1 MVKVLNGILIIIF
14 VLMSMIT
21 KSISSD
27 ISTILRNQQ
36 LTVFDIG
43 IFRLQEDMKSVI
55 PQVQKHF
62 PDKEIEIS
70 DVYTD
75 VVSSLW
81 RNTIDLIVSVPM
93 SETLTKTNY
102 FSDMYRCKNIF
113 FSVRD
118 HLLRNQNESNYN
130 FSRASSYV
138 VSTFSTPTSWPS
150 WKYEQK
156 KIKEL
161 VSMIQ
166 LEVTLRPSNEH
177 AFREGVSPIHCKGSL
192 ADEFD
197 AIVVTKNFN

>member
-1 MVKVLNGILIIIF
+1 MLKKIIF
-14 VLMSMIT
+14 FSLSLILLTSSLNAQSIT
-21 KSISSD
+21 
-27 ISTILRNQQ
+27 TLLRNQQ
-36 LTVFDIG
+36 LTVYDIG
-43 IFRLQEDMKSVI
+43 IFRLQEDMKSAI

-62 PDKEIEIS
+62 PDKQIEID

-75 VVSSLW
+75 VVSSFW

-150 WKYEQK
+150 WKYEHK
-156 KIKEL
+156 MIKEL

-166 LEVTLRPSNEH
+166 LEVTLRPSNEL
-177 AFREGVSPIHCKGSL
+177 AFKEGVSPINCKGSL
-192 ADEFD
+192 ADDFD
-197 AIVVTKNFN
+197 TIVVTKNFN

>member
-1 MVKVLNGILIIIF
+1 MVKVLNSILIIIF

-43 IFRLQEDMKSVI
+43 IFRLQEDMKSAI

-197 AIVVTKNFN
+197 TIVVTKNFN

>member
-1 MVKVLNGILIIIF
+1 MLMLKKIIF
-14 VLMSMIT
+14 FSLSLILLTSSLNAQSIT
-21 KSISSD
+21 
-27 ISTILRNQQ
+27 TLLRNQQ
-36 LTVFDIG
+36 LTVYDIG
-43 IFRLQEDMKSVI
+43 IFRLQEDMKSAI

-62 PDKEIEIS
+62 PDKQIEID

-75 VVSSLW
+75 VVSSFW

-93 SETLTKTNY
+93 SETLTKINY

-150 WKYEQK
+150 WKYEHK
-156 KIKEL
+156 MIKEL

-166 LEVTLRPSNEH
+166 LEVTLRPSNEL
-177 AFREGVSPIHCKGSL
+177 AFKEGVSPINCKGSL
-192 ADEFD
+192 ADDFD
-197 AIVVTKNFN
+197 TIVVTKNFN

>member
-1 MVKVLNGILIIIF
+1 MVMFKKILFFFLSLMLLTSSLNAQ
-14 VLMSMIT
+14 SIT
-21 KSISSD
+21 
-27 ISTILRNQQ
+27 TLLRNQQ
-36 LTVFDIG
+36 LTVYDIG
-43 IFRLQEDMKSVI
+43 IFRLQEDMKSTI

-62 PDKEIEIS
+62 PDKQIEID

-150 WKYEQK
+150 WKYEHK
-156 KIKEL
+156 MIKEL

-166 LEVTLRPSNEH
+166 LEVTLRPSNEL
-177 AFREGVSPIHCKGSL
+177 AFKEGVSPINCKGSL
-192 ADEFD
+192 ADDFD
-197 AIVVTKNFN
+197 TIVVTKNFN

>member
-43 IFRLQEDMKSVI
+43 IFRLQEDMKSAI
-55 PQVQKHF
+55 PQVQKQF

-166 LEVTLRPSNEH
+166 LEVTLRPSNEL
-177 AFREGVSPIHCKGSL
+177 AFKEGVSPINCKGSL
-192 ADEFD
+192 ADDFD
-197 AIVVTKNFN
+197 TIVVTKNFN

>member
-1 MVKVLNGILIIIF
+1 
-14 VLMSMIT
+14 MSMIT

-43 IFRLQEDMKSVI
+43 IFRLQEDMKSAI

-118 HLLRNQNESNYN
+118 YLLRNQNESNYN

>member
-36 LTVFDIG
+36 LTVFDIC
-43 IFRLQEDMKSVI
+43 IFRLQEDMKSAI

>member
-1 MVKVLNGILIIIF
+1 MIKFKKIIF
-14 VLMSMIT
+14 FSLSLILLTSSLNAQSIT
-21 KSISSD
+21 
-27 ISTILRNQQ
+27 TLLRNQQ
-36 LTVFDIG
+36 LTVYDIG
-43 IFRLQEDMKSVI
+43 IFRLQEDMKSAI

-62 PDKEIEIS
+62 PDKQIEID

-75 VVSSLW
+75 VVSSFW

-150 WKYEQK
+150 WKYEHK
-156 KIKEL
+156 MIKEL

-166 LEVTLRPSNEH
+166 LEVTLRPSNEL
-177 AFREGVSPIHCKGSL
+177 AFKEGVSPINCKGSL
-192 ADEFD
+192 ADDFD
-197 AIVVTKNFN
+197 TIVVTKNFN

>member
-1 MVKVLNGILIIIF
+1 MFKKIIF
-14 VLMSMIT
+14 FSLSLILLTSSLNAQSIT
-21 KSISSD
+21 
-27 ISTILRNQQ
+27 TLLRNQQ
-36 LTVFDIG
+36 LTVYDIG
-43 IFRLQEDMKSVI
+43 IFRLQEDMKSAI

-62 PDKEIEIS
+62 PDKQIEID

-75 VVSSLW
+75 VVSSFW

-150 WKYEQK
+150 WKYEHK

-166 LEVTLRPSNEH
+166 LEVTLRPSNEL
-177 AFREGVSPIHCKGSL
+177 IYL
-192 ADEFD
+192 QQ
-197 AIVVTKNFN
+197 NFIMNKE

>member
-1 MVKVLNGILIIIF
+1 MIKFKKILFFSLSLMLLTSSLNAQ
-14 VLMSMIT
+14 SIT
-21 KSISSD
+21 
-27 ISTILRNQQ
+27 TLLRNQQ
-36 LTVFDIG
+36 LTVYDIG
-43 IFRLQEDMKSVI
+43 IFRLQEDMKSAI

-62 PDKEIEIS
+62 PDNQIEID

-75 VVSSLW
+75 VVSSFW

-150 WKYEQK
+150 WKYEHK
-156 KIKEL
+156 MIKEL

-166 LEVTLRPSNEH
+166 LEVTLRPSNEL
-177 AFREGVSPIHCKGSL
+177 AFKEGVSPINCKGSL
-192 ADEFD
+192 ADDFET
-197 AIVVTKNFN
+197 IVVTKNFN

>member
-1 MVKVLNGILIIIF
+1 MMIRLKNIIVLLFLPFLFTTF
-14 VLMSMIT
+14 VNAQSIT
-21 KSISSD
+21 
-27 ISTILRNQQ
+27 TLLRNQQ
-36 LTVFDIG
+36 LTVYDIG
-43 IFRLQEDMKSVI
+43 IFRLQEDMKSSI

-62 PDKEIEIS
+62 PNKEIEIS
-70 DVYTD
+70 DIYTD
-75 VVSSLW
+75 VVSSFW

-150 WKYEQK
+150 WKYEHK
-156 KIKEL
+156 MIKEL

-166 LEVTLRPSNEH
+166 LEVTLRPSNEL
-177 AFREGVSPIHCKGSL
+177 AFKEGVSPINCKGSL
-192 ADEFD
+192 ADDFD
-197 AIVVTKNFN
+197 TIVVTKNFN

>member
-1 MVKVLNGILIIIF
+1 MLMFRKIIF
-14 VLMSMIT
+14 FSLSLILLTSSLNAQSIT
-21 KSISSD
+21 
-27 ISTILRNQQ
+27 TLLRNQQ
-36 LTVFDIG
+36 LTVYDIG
-43 IFRLQEDMKSVI
+43 IFRLQEDMKSAI

-62 PDKEIEIS
+62 PDKQIEID

-75 VVSSLW
+75 VVSSFW

-150 WKYEQK
+150 WKYEHK
-156 KIKEL
+156 MIKEL

-166 LEVTLRPSNEH
+166 LEVTLRPSNEL
-177 AFREGVSPIHCKGSL
+177 AFKEGVSPINCKGSL
-192 ADEFD
+192 ADDFD
-197 AIVVTKNFN
+197 TIVVTKNFN

>member
-1 MVKVLNGILIIIF
+1 MMIRLKNIIVLLFLPFLFTTF
-14 VLMSMIT
+14 VNAQSIT
-21 KSISSD
+21 
-27 ISTILRNQQ
+27 TLLRNQQ
-36 LTVFDIG
+36 LTVYDIG
-43 IFRLQEDMKSVI
+43 IFRLQEDMKSSI

-62 PDKEIEIS
+62 PNKEIEIS
-70 DVYTD
+70 DIYTD
-75 VVSSLW
+75 VVSSFW

>member
-1 MVKVLNGILIIIF
+1 
-14 VLMSMIT
+14 
-21 KSISSD
+21 
-27 ISTILRNQQ
+27 
-36 LTVFDIG
+36 
-43 IFRLQEDMKSVI
+43 MKSAI

-62 PDKEIEIS
+62 PDKQIEID

-75 VVSSLW
+75 VVSSFW

-93 SETLTKTNY
+93 SETLTRTNY

-150 WKYEQK
+150 WKYEHK
-156 KIKEL
+156 MIKEL

-166 LEVTLRPSNEH
+166 LEVTLRPSNEL
-177 AFREGVSPIHCKGSL
+177 AFKEGVSPINCKGSL
-192 ADEFD
+192 ADDFD
-197 AIVVTKNFN
+197 TIVVTKNFN

>member
-1 MVKVLNGILIIIF
+1 MMIRLKNIIVLLFLPFLFTTF
-14 VLMSMIT
+14 VNAQSIT
-21 KSISSD
+21 
-27 ISTILRNQQ
+27 TLLRNQQ
-36 LTVFDIG
+36 LTVYDIG
-43 IFRLQEDMKSVI
+43 IFRLQEDMKSSI

-62 PDKEIEIS
+62 PNKEIEIS
-70 DVYTD
+70 DIYTD
-75 VVSSLW
+75 VVSSFW

-166 LEVTLRPSNEH
+166 LEVTLRPSNEL

>member
-1 MVKVLNGILIIIF
+1 MIMFRKIILFTLSLLLLTSSLNAQ
-14 VLMSMIT
+14 SIT
-21 KSISSD
+21 
-27 ISTILRNQQ
+27 TLLRNQQ
-36 LTVFDIG
+36 LTVYDIG
-43 IFRLQEDMKSVI
+43 IFRLQEDIKSAI
-55 PQVQKHF
+55 PEVQKHF
-62 PDKEIEIS
+62 TDKQIEVN

-75 VVSSLW
+75 VVSSFW
-81 RNTIDLIVSVPM
+81 RSTIDLIVSVPM

-166 LEVTLRPSNEH
+166 LEVTLRPSNEL

>member
-1 MVKVLNGILIIIF
+1 MFKKILFFFLSLMLLTSSLNAQ
-14 VLMSMIT
+14 SIT
-21 KSISSD
+21 
-27 ISTILRNQQ
+27 TLLRNQQ
-36 LTVFDIG
+36 LTVYDIG
-43 IFRLQEDMKSVI
+43 IFRLQEDMKSTI

-62 PDKEIEIS
+62 PDKQIEID

-150 WKYEQK
+150 WKYEHK
-156 KIKEL
+156 MIKEL

-166 LEVTLRPSNEH
+166 LEVTLRPSNEL
-177 AFREGVSPIHCKGSL
+177 AFKEGVSPINCKGSL
-192 ADEFD
+192 ADDFD
-197 AIVVTKNFN
+197 TIVVTKNFN

>member
-1 MVKVLNGILIIIF
+1 MMIRLKNIIVLLFLPFLFTTF
-14 VLMSMIT
+14 VNAQSIT
-21 KSISSD
+21 
-27 ISTILRNQQ
+27 TLLRNQQ
-36 LTVFDIG
+36 LTVYDIG
-43 IFRLQEDMKSVI
+43 IFRLQEDMKSSI

-62 PDKEIEIS
+62 PNKEIEIS
-70 DVYTD
+70 DIYTD
-75 VVSSLW
+75 VVSSFW

-150 WKYEQK
+150 WKYEQQ

-166 LEVTLRPSNEH
+166 LEVTLRPSNEL
-177 AFREGVSPIHCKGSL
+177 AFREGVSPINCKGSL

-197 AIVVTKNFN
+197 TIIVTKNFN

>member
-1 MVKVLNGILIIIF
+1 MMIRLKNIIVLLFLPFLFTTF
-14 VLMSMIT
+14 VNAQSIT
-21 KSISSD
+21 
-27 ISTILRNQQ
+27 TLLRNQQ
-36 LTVFDIG
+36 LTVYDIG
-43 IFRLQEDMKSVI
+43 IFRLQEDMKSSI

-62 PDKEIEIS
+62 PNKEIEIS
-70 DVYTD
+70 DIYTD
-75 VVSSLW
+75 VVSSFW

-166 LEVTLRPSNEH
+166 LEVTLRPSNEL
-177 AFREGVSPIHCKGSL
+177 AFREGVSPINCKGSL
-192 ADEFD
+192 ADDFD
-197 AIVVTKNFN
+197 TIVVTKNFN

>member
-1 MVKVLNGILIIIF
+1 MMIRLKNIIVLLFLPFLFTTF
-14 VLMSMIT
+14 VNAQSIT
-21 KSISSD
+21 
-27 ISTILRNQQ
+27 TLLRNQQ
-36 LTVFDIG
+36 LTVYDIG
-43 IFRLQEDMKSVI
+43 IFRLQEDMKSSI

-62 PDKEIEIS
+62 PNKEIEIS
-70 DVYTD
+70 DIYTD
-75 VVSSLW
+75 VVSSFW

-166 LEVTLRPSNEH
+166 LEVTLRPSNEL
-177 AFREGVSPIHCKGSL
+177 AFREGVSPINCKGSL

-197 AIVVTKNFN
+197 TIIVTKNFN

>member
-1 MVKVLNGILIIIF
+1 MLMLKKIIF
-14 VLMSMIT
+14 FSLSLILLTSSLNAQSIT
-21 KSISSD
+21 
-27 ISTILRNQQ
+27 TLLRNQQ
-36 LTVFDIG
+36 LTVYDIG
-43 IFRLQEDMKSVI
+43 IFRLQEDMKSAI

-62 PDKEIEIS
+62 PDKQIEID

-75 VVSSLW
+75 VVSSFW

-150 WKYEQK
+150 WKYEHK
-156 KIKEL
+156 MIKEL

-166 LEVTLRPSNEH
+166 LEVTLRPSNEL
-177 AFREGVSPIHCKGSL
+177 AFKEGVSPINCKGSL
-192 ADEFD
+192 ADDFD
-197 AIVVTKNFN
+197 TIVVTKNFN

>member
-1 MVKVLNGILIIIF
+1 MIKFKKILFFSLSLMLLTSSLNAQ
-14 VLMSMIT
+14 SIT
-21 KSISSD
+21 
-27 ISTILRNQQ
+27 TLLRNQQ
-36 LTVFDIG
+36 LTVYDIG
-43 IFRLQEDMKSVI
+43 IFRLQEDMKSAI

-62 PDKEIEIS
+62 PDNQIEID

-75 VVSSLW
+75 VVSSFW

-93 SETLTKTNY
+93 SETLKKTNY

-150 WKYEQK
+150 WKYEHK
-156 KIKEL
+156 MIKEL

-166 LEVTLRPSNEH
+166 LEVTLRPSNEL
-177 AFREGVSPIHCKGSL
+177 AFKEGVSPINCKGSL
-192 ADEFD
+192 ADDFD
-197 AIVVTKNFN
+197 TIVVTKNFN

>member
-43 IFRLQEDMKSVI
+43 IFRLQEDMKSAI
-55 PQVQKHF
+55 PQVQKQF

-113 FSVRD
+113 FFVIY
-118 HLLRNQNESNYN
+118 HLLRNQNERNYN

>member
-1 MVKVLNGILIIIF
+1 MLMLKKIIF
-14 VLMSMIT
+14 FSLSLILLTSSLNAQSIT
-21 KSISSD
+21 
-27 ISTILRNQQ
+27 TLLRNQQ
-36 LTVFDIG
+36 LTVYDIG
-43 IFRLQEDMKSVI
+43 IFRLQEDMKSAI
-55 PQVQKHF
+55 PQIQKHF
-62 PDKEIEIS
+62 PDKKIEID

-75 VVSSLW
+75 VVSSFW

-150 WKYEQK
+150 WKYEHK
-156 KIKEL
+156 MIKEL

-166 LEVTLRPSNEH
+166 LEVTLRPSNEL
-177 AFREGVSPIHCKGSL
+177 AFKEGVSPINCKGSL
-192 ADEFD
+192 ADDFD
-197 AIVVTKNFN
+197 TIVVTKNFN

>member
-43 IFRLQEDMKSVI
+43 IFRLQEDMKSAI

-150 WKYEQK
+150 WKYEHK

-166 LEVTLRPSNEH
+166 LEVTLRPSNEL
-177 AFREGVSPIHCKGSL
+177 AFKEGVSPINCKGSL
-192 ADEFD
+192 ADDFD
-197 AIVVTKNFN
+197 TIVVTKNFN

>member
-1 MVKVLNGILIIIF
+1 MLMFKKIIFFSLSLILITSS
-14 VLMSMIT
+14 LNAQSIT
-21 KSISSD
+21 
-27 ISTILRNQQ
+27 TLLRNQQ
-36 LTVFDIG
+36 LTVYDIG
-43 IFRLQEDMKSVI
+43 IFRLQEDMKSAI

-62 PDKEIEIS
+62 PDKQIEID

-75 VVSSLW
+75 VVSSFW

-150 WKYEQK
+150 WKYEHK
-156 KIKEL
+156 MIKEL

-166 LEVTLRPSNEH
+166 LEVTLRPSNEL
-177 AFREGVSPIHCKGSL
+177 AFKEGVSPINCKGSL
-192 ADEFD
+192 ADDFD
-197 AIVVTKNFN
+197 TIVVTKNFN

>member
-1 MVKVLNGILIIIF
+1 MLMFRKIIF
-14 VLMSMIT
+14 FSLSLILLTSSLNAQSIT
-21 KSISSD
+21 
-27 ISTILRNQQ
+27 TLLRNQQ
-36 LTVFDIG
+36 LTVYDIG
-43 IFRLQEDMKSVI
+43 IFRLQEDIKSAI
-55 PQVQKHF
+55 PEVQKHF
-62 PDKEIEIS
+62 PDKQIEIN

-150 WKYEQK
+150 WKYEHK
-156 KIKEL
+156 MIKEL

-166 LEVTLRPSNEH
+166 LEVTLRPSNEL
-177 AFREGVSPIHCKGSL
+177 AFKEGVSPINCKGSL
-192 ADEFD
+192 ADDFD
-197 AIVVTKNFN
+197 TIVVTKNFN

>member
-1 MVKVLNGILIIIF
+1 MINFRKIIF
-14 VLMSMIT
+14 FSLSLILLTSSLNAQSIT
-21 KSISSD
+21 
-27 ISTILRNQQ
+27 TLLRNQQ
-36 LTVFDIG
+36 LTVYDIG
-43 IFRLQEDMKSVI
+43 IFRLQEDIKSAI
-55 PQVQKHF
+55 PEVQKHF
-62 PDKEIEIS
+62 PDKQIEIN

-150 WKYEQK
+150 WKYEHK
-156 KIKEL
+156 MIKEL

-166 LEVTLRPSNEH
+166 LEVTLRPSNEL
-177 AFREGVSPIHCKGSL
+177 AFKEGVSPINCKGSL
-192 ADEFD
+192 ADDFD
-197 AIVVTKNFN
+197 TIVVTKNFN

>member
-1 MVKVLNGILIIIF
+1 MLMLKKIIF
-14 VLMSMIT
+14 FSLSLILLTSSLNAQSIT
-21 KSISSD
+21 
-27 ISTILRNQQ
+27 TLLRNQQ
-36 LTVFDIG
+36 LTVYDIG
-43 IFRLQEDMKSVI
+43 IFRLQEDMKSAI

-62 PDKEIEIS
+62 PDKQIEID

-75 VVSSLW
+75 VVSSFW

-118 HLLRNQNESNYN
+118 HLLRKQNESNYN

-150 WKYEQK
+150 WKYEHK
-156 KIKEL
+156 MIKEL

-166 LEVTLRPSNEH
+166 LEVTLRPSNEL
-177 AFREGVSPIHCKGSL
+177 AFKEGVSPINCKGSL
-192 ADEFD
+192 ADDFD
-197 AIVVTKNFN
+197 TIVVTKNFN

>member
-1 MVKVLNGILIIIF
+1 MMIRLKNIIVLLFLPFLFTTF
-14 VLMSMIT
+14 VNAQSIT
-21 KSISSD
+21 
-27 ISTILRNQQ
+27 TLLRNQQ
-36 LTVFDIG
+36 LTVYDIG
-43 IFRLQEDMKSVI
+43 IFRLQEDMKSSI

-166 LEVTLRPSNEH
+166 LEVTLRPSNEL
-177 AFREGVSPIHCKGSL
+177 AFREGVSPINCKGSL
-192 ADEFD
+192 ADDFD
-197 AIVVTKNFN
+197 TIVVTKNFN

>member
-1 MVKVLNGILIIIF
+1 MMIRLKNIIVLLFLPFLFTTF
-14 VLMSMIT
+14 VNAQSIT
-21 KSISSD
+21 
-27 ISTILRNQQ
+27 TLLRNQQ
-36 LTVFDIG
+36 LTVYDIG
-43 IFRLQEDMKSVI
+43 IFRLQEDMKSTI

-166 LEVTLRPSNEH
+166 LEVTLRPSNEL

>member
-1 MVKVLNGILIIIF
+1 MVMFKKIIF
-14 VLMSMIT
+14 FSLSLMLLTSSLNAQSIT
-21 KSISSD
+21 
-27 ISTILRNQQ
+27 TLLRNQQ
-36 LTVFDIG
+36 LTVYDIG
-43 IFRLQEDMKSVI
+43 IFRLQEDMKSAI

-62 PDKEIEIS
+62 PDKQIEID

-75 VVSSLW
+75 VVSSFW

-150 WKYEQK
+150 WKYEHK
-156 KIKEL
+156 MIKEL

-166 LEVTLRPSNEH
+166 LEVTLRPSNEL
-177 AFREGVSPIHCKGSL
+177 AFKEGVSPINCKGSL
-192 ADEFD
+192 ADDFD
-197 AIVVTKNFN
+197 TIVVTKNFN

>member
-1 MVKVLNGILIIIF
+1 MLMLKKIIF
-14 VLMSMIT
+14 FSLSLILLTSSLNAQSIT
-21 KSISSD
+21 
-27 ISTILRNQQ
+27 TLLRNQQ
-36 LTVFDIG
+36 LTVYDIG
-43 IFRLQEDMKSVI
+43 IFRLQEDMKSSI

-62 PDKEIEIS
+62 PDKQIEID

-75 VVSSLW
+75 VVSSFW

-150 WKYEQK
+150 WKYEHK
-156 KIKEL
+156 MIKEL

-166 LEVTLRPSNEH
+166 LEVTLRPSNEL
-177 AFREGVSPIHCKGSL
+177 AFKEGVSPINCKGSL
-192 ADEFD
+192 ADDFD
-197 AIVVTKNFN
+197 TIVVTKNFN

>member
-43 IFRLQEDMKSVI
+43 IFRLQEDMKSAI
-55 PQVQKHF
+55 PQVQKQF

>member
-1 MVKVLNGILIIIF
+1 MIKFKKILFFSLSLMLLTSSLNAQ
-14 VLMSMIT
+14 SIT
-21 KSISSD
+21 
-27 ISTILRNQQ
+27 TLLRNQQ
-36 LTVFDIG
+36 LTVYDIG
-43 IFRLQEDMKSVI
+43 IFRLQEDMKSAI

-62 PDKEIEIS
+62 PDKQIEID

-75 VVSSLW
+75 VVSSFW

-150 WKYEQK
+150 WKYEHK
-156 KIKEL
+156 MIKEL

-166 LEVTLRPSNEH
+166 LEVTLRPSNEL
-177 AFREGVSPIHCKGSL
+177 AFKEGVSPINCKGSL
-192 ADEFD
+192 ADDFD
-197 AIVVTKNFN
+197 TIVVTKNFN

>member
-1 MVKVLNGILIIIF
+1 MLMLKKIIF
-14 VLMSMIT
+14 FSLSLILLTSSLNAQSIT
-21 KSISSD
+21 
-27 ISTILRNQQ
+27 TLLRNQQ
-36 LTVFDIG
+36 LTVYDIG
-43 IFRLQEDMKSVI
+43 IFRLQEDIKSAI
-55 PQVQKHF
+55 PEVQKHF
-62 PDKEIEIS
+62 PDKQIEIN

-150 WKYEQK
+150 WKYEHK
-156 KIKEL
+156 MIKEL

-166 LEVTLRPSNEH
+166 LEVTLRPSNEL
-177 AFREGVSPIHCKGSL
+177 AFKEGVSPINCKGSL
-192 ADEFD
+192 ADDFD
-197 AIVVTKNFN
+197 TIVVTKNFN

>member
-1 MVKVLNGILIIIF
+1 MIKLLQCILIIIF
-14 VLMSMIT
+14 FLMSMIT
-21 KSISSD
+21 KINASD

-43 IFRLQEDMKSVI
+43 IFRLQEDMKSAI
-55 PQVQKHF
+55 PQVQQHLTN
-62 PDKEIEIS
+62 KEIEIS
-70 DVYTD
+70 NVYTD
-75 VVSSLW
+75 VISSFW
-81 RNTIDLIVSVPM
+81 RDTIDLIVSVPM

-102 FSDMYRCKNIF
+102 FSDMHRCKNIF

-161 VSMIQ
+161 VSMVQ
-166 LEVTLRPSNEH
+166 LEVTLRPSNEL

-197 AIVVTKNFN
+197 TIVVTKNFN